1 MNTFFF
7 AVDMFAEETSDK
19 TFDDLEECPESV
31 IKNFLD
37 DEDSDELLE

>member
-1 MNTFFF
+1 
-7 AVDMFAEETSDK
+7 MFDEETSDE